1 MANQQVTKQSQNG
14 LKRFNAMLENTRT
27 QEYLSSVLGEKK
39 QTFVGNMVALVAN
52 SKMLMDC
59 DPSTV
64 MFSCLKSAAL
74 DLSLD
79 PVLGLSYV
87 IPFRDNKNN
96 TTVATWQLGSKG
108 YVQLALRSAQFRKLN
123 VRDVREGEIVD
134 EDFVSGEMRF
144 KRLQKDRESAPI
156 VGYVAYMQLVNGF
169 EKQLYMSVEELE
181 SHAKRFSQTYRRG
194 YGPWAD
200 KYMKSQMMEKT
211 VLKRLLSKYAPLS
224 VEMRDA
230 IRSDFAVLGENDSVR
245 YIDNEESAIDFDK
258 AQQVAE
264 QFADFDEIVNGEE
277 NVKDN
282 NTASDK

>member
-123 VRDVREGEIVD
+123 VRDVRDGEIVD

-200 KYMKSQMMEKT
+200 QYMKSQMMEKT

-245 YIDNEESAIDFDK
+245 YIDNEESAIDFEK

-277 NVKDN
+277 NVKDD

>member
-181 SHAKRFSQTYRRG
+181 THAKRFSQTYRRG

-200 KYMKSQMMEKT
+200 QYMKPQMMEKT

-264 QFADFDEIVNGEE
+264 QFADFDEIVNGQETKE
-277 NVKDN
+277 DTTSEK
-282 NTASDK
+282 

>member
-14 LKRFNAMLENTRT
+14 LKRFNAVLENTRT

-277 NVKDN
+277 NEKDD

>member
-277 NVKDN
+277 NVKDD

>member
-1 MANQQVTKQSQNG
+1 MANQQVAKQPQNG

-144 KRLQKDRESAPI
+144 KRLQKDRESAHI

-264 QFADFDEIVNGEE
+264 TFADFDEIVNGDESNE
-277 NVKDN
+277 SNED
-282 NTASDK
+282 

>member
-1 MANQQVTKQSQNG
+1 MANQQVAKQQQNG

-200 KYMKSQMMEKT
+200 QYMKSQMMEKT

-264 QFADFDEIVNGEE
+264 QFADFDEIVNGQETKEE
-277 NVKDN
+277 TTSEK
-282 NTASDK
+282 

>member
-1 MANQQVTKQSQNG
+1 MANQQVAKQPQNG

-87 IPFRDNKNN
+87 IPYRDNKNN

-194 YGPWAD
+194 YGLWAD
-200 KYMKSQMMEKT
+200 QYTKSQMMEKT

-277 NVKDN
+277 NVKDD

>member
-1 MANQQVTKQSQNG
+1 MTNQQVAKQPQNG

-245 YIDNEESAIDFDK
+245 YIDNEESAIDFEK

-264 QFADFDEIVNGEE
+264 TFADFDEIVNGEE
-277 NVKDN
+277 KDDD
-282 NTASDK
+282 NTASEK

>member
-1 MANQQVTKQSQNG
+1 MTNQQVTKQSQNG

-200 KYMKSQMMEKT
+200 QYMKSQMMEKT

-277 NVKDN
+277 NVKDD

>member
-87 IPFRDNKNN
+87 IPYRDNKNN

-181 SHAKRFSQTYRRG
+181 RHAKRFSQTYRRG
-194 YGPWAD
+194 YGLWAD
-200 KYMKSQMMEKT
+200 QYMKSQMMEKT

-245 YIDNEESAIDFDK
+245 YIDNEESAIDFEK
-258 AQQVAE
+258 AQQVAD

-277 NVKDN
+277 SEKDD

>member
-200 KYMKSQMMEKT
+200 QYMKSQMMEKT

-264 QFADFDEIVNGEE
+264 TFADFDEIVNGQETKE
-277 NVKDN
+277 DTTSEK
-282 NTASDK
+282 

>member
-200 KYMKSQMMEKT
+200 QYMKSQMMEKT

-258 AQQVAE
+258 TQQVAE

-277 NVKDN
+277 SEKDD

>member
-230 IRSDFAVLGENDSVR
+230 IRSDYAVLGENDSVR

-277 NVKDN
+277 NVKDD

>member
-277 NVKDN
+277 NEKDD

>member
-277 NVKDN
+277 SEKDD

>member
-1 MANQQVTKQSQNG
+1 MANQQVAKQQQNG

-64 MFSCLKSAAL
+64 LFSCLKSAAL

-156 VGYVAYMQLVNGF
+156 IGYVAYMQLVNGF

-245 YIDNEESAIDFDK
+245 YIDNEESAIDFEK

-264 QFADFDEIVNGEE
+264 TFADFDEIVNGDESKE
-277 NVKDN
+277 PSNDEK
-282 NTASDK
+282 

>member
-1 MANQQVTKQSQNG
+1 MANQQVAKQQQNG

-200 KYMKSQMMEKT
+200 QYMKSQMMEKT

-264 QFADFDEIVNGEE
+264 QFADFDEIVNGDE
-277 NVKDN
+277 NVKDD

>member
-200 KYMKSQMMEKT
+200 QYMKSQMMEKT

-264 QFADFDEIVNGEE
+264 QFADFDEIVNGDE
-277 NVKDN
+277 NVKDD

>member
-200 KYMKSQMMEKT
+200 QYMKSQMMEKT

-277 NVKDN
+277 NVKDD

>member
-134 EDFVSGEMRF
+134 EDFVSGEMHF

-200 KYMKSQMMEKT
+200 QYMKSQMMEKT

-264 QFADFDEIVNGEE
+264 QFADFDEIVNGDE
-277 NVKDN
+277 NVKDD

>member
-1 MANQQVTKQSQNG
+1 MANQQVAKQPQNG

-27 QEYLSSVLGEKK
+27 QEYLSSVFGEKK

-52 SKMLMDC
+52 SKLLMDC

-96 TTVATWQLGSKG
+96 TTVATWQMGAKG

-123 VRDVREGEIVD
+123 VRDVRDGEIVD
-134 EDFVSGEMRF
+134 EDFVSGELHF
-144 KRLQKDRESAPI
+144 KRLPKDRESAPI

-200 KYMKSQMMEKT
+200 RYMKSQMMEKT

-258 AQQVAE
+258 AQQVAQ
-264 QFADFDEIVNGEE
+264 QFADFDEIVNGDE
-277 NVKDN
+277 NDKESD
-282 NTASDK
+282 TASDE